1 MNKVTPANGLDIP
14 TTAARLRIYATVQK
28 RCLKIL
34 SGWFLV
40 APRYE
45 DKYKIGYHLFE
56 HSEHVTMWRQ
66 RLIELR
72 GGKPDAS
79 ISPALSQ
86 LLNEV
91 NDAPDADSMMSA
103 LYGIVIRSLHDSLK
117 HHLNEAD
124 LSANAA
130 EVRLIRRILPE
141 LKSQLD
147 WFNERP
153 SGEVD
158 KEWLSEIQNFL
169 DKQSGGLL
177 CESESG
183 DRLKLPSSRPFR
195 RPATITFDERIV
207 HEELMPYEKR
217 EQLDYDE
224 SLIEQFRIFFNE
236 FYAAG
241 FLATILYDAL
251 DEGGYSWEMI
261 AEFSQHFW
269 DEVRHSEFGAIRL
282 KELGAEPTGC
292 NLTLFHEAE
301 NMPILH
307 RIVYLTRGLEAY
319 FMPRKQPRAKT
330 YEKAGD
336 LRSQLFADQDWSDEI
351 NHVRYGSRWSEHL
364 LEDDYRA
371 QDDVIEEI
379 KQHLTKVRGVECVAI
394 AAPF

>member
-1 MNKVTPANGLDIP
+1 MTAAKGFDIP
-14 TTAARLRIYATVQK
+14 TTAARLRIYVSVQK
-28 RCLKIL
+28 RCLKTL
-34 SGWFLV
+34 SGWFLS

-56 HSEHVTMWRQ
+56 HCEHVGMWRQ

-79 ISPALSQ
+79 ISPALAQ

-91 NDAPDADSMMSA
+91 NDAPDADSMIAA
-103 LYGIVIRSLHDSLK
+103 LYGIIIRSLHTTLTQHLDS
-117 HHLNEAD
+117 AD
-124 LSANAA
+124 PSANAA
-130 EVRLIRRILPE
+130 ELRLLRRILPE
-141 LKSQLD
+141 LESQLD
-147 WFNERP
+147 WFDQRP
-153 SGEVD
+153 AGQVD
-158 KEWLSEIQNFL
+158 NDWLSGIQNFL
-169 DKQSGGLL
+169 DLQNDGLL
-177 CESESG
+177 GEGSSS
-183 DRLKLPSSRPFR
+183 DQVKIPNSRPFR
-195 RPATITFDERIV
+195 RPTTIAFDDRIG
-207 HEELMPYEKR
+207 HEKLMPYEKR

-251 DEGGYSWEMI
+251 DEGGYPWEMI
-261 AEFSQHFW
+261 ADFSQHFW

-282 KELGAEPTGC
+282 KELGTEPSGC

-330 YEKAGD
+330 YQDAGD

-351 NHVRYGSRWSEHL
+351 NHVRYGSKWSEHL
-364 LEDDYRA
+364 LEDDYRT

-379 KQHLTKVRGVECVAI
+379 KQHLGKVRGVECVAI

>member
-1 MNKVTPANGLDIP
+1 
-14 TTAARLRIYATVQK
+14 
-28 RCLKIL
+28 
-34 SGWFLV
+34 
-40 APRYE
+40 
-45 DKYKIGYHLFE
+45 
-56 HSEHVTMWRQ
+56 MWRQ

-79 ISPALSQ
+79 IPPALSQ

-91 NDAPDADSMMSA
+91 NDAPNTDSMISA
-103 LYGIVIRSLHDSLK
+103 LYGIVIRSLHDTLSQ
-117 HHLNEAD
+117 HLDKAD

-130 EVRLIRRILPE
+130 EIRLLKRILPE
-141 LKSQLD
+141 LKSQLN
-147 WFNERP
+147 WFDEREA
-153 SGEVD
+153 GDVD
-158 KEWLSEIQNFL
+158 NEWLSGIQNYL
-169 DKQSGGLL
+169 DRQCDGLL
-177 CESESG
+177 GESG
-183 DRLKLPSSRPFR
+183 FGERPNIPNSRPFR
-195 RPATITFDERIV
+195 RPATITFDERIG
-207 HEELMPYEKR
+207 HEELLPYEKR
-217 EQLDYDE
+217 EQLNYDE

-251 DEGGYSWEMI
+251 EEGDYSWEMI
-261 AEFSQHFW
+261 ADFSRHFW

-282 KELGAEPTGC
+282 KELGTEPTGC

-307 RIVYLTRGLEAY
+307 RIIYLTRGLEAY

-330 YEKAGD
+330 YAEAGD

-351 NHVRYGSRWSEHL
+351 NHVRYGSKWSEHL
-364 LEDDYRA
+364 LEEDHRT

-379 KQHLTKVRGVECVAI
+379 KQHLGKVRGVECVAI